1 MASKKM
7 KWTYLVPGM
16 IASLMFSALTVKAA
30 SSSLQ
35 NFEKQRE
42 RMVSVQIKARGI
54 TDENV
59 LKAMRR
65 VERHRFVDQ
74 QYRRHAYED
83 YPLPIGEGQT
93 ISQPYIVALM
103 TQVLNLDDTKKV
115 LEIGS
120 GSGYQ
125 TAVLAEICHSV
136 YTIEVID
143 ALGKRA
149 AKLLA
154 DMGYGN
160 IKVKVGDGYQGWEK
174 YSPFDAIIVTCAPT
188 HVPQALK
195 EQLAEGGRMIIPV
208 GEQFAQELVLLTKQK
223 GKLMKEAVIP
233 VRFVPMMRR
242 DGKPY

>member
-1 MASKKM
+1 M
-7 KWTYLVPGM
+7 
-16 IASLMFSALTVKAA
+16 
-30 SSSLQ
+30 Q

-59 LKAMRR
+59 LKAMKK
-65 VERHRFVDQ
+65 VERHRFVGQ
-74 QYRRHAYED
+74 QYRRQAYED

-188 HVPQALK
+188 HIPQALK
-195 EQLAEGGRMIIPV
+195 EQLTEGGRMIIPV

-223 GKLMKEAVIP
+223 GKLMKDAVIP

>member
-16 IASLMFSALTVKAA
+16 IAFLMFSALTVEAA

-59 LKAMRR
+59 LKAMKK
-65 VERHRFVDQ
+65 VERHRFVGQ
-74 QYRRHAYED
+74 QYRRQAYED

-188 HVPQALK
+188 HIPQALK

-223 GKLMKEAVIP
+223 GELMKDAVIP

>member
-1 MASKKM
+1 M
-7 KWTYLVPGM
+7 
-16 IASLMFSALTVKAA
+16 
-30 SSSLQ
+30 Q
-35 NFEKQRE
+35 DFEKQRE

-59 LKAMRR
+59 LKAMKKI
-65 VERHRFVDQ
+65 ERHRFVGQ

-103 TQVLNLDDTKKV
+103 TQVLNLDDTRKV

-143 ALGKRA
+143 TLGKKA

-208 GEQFAQELVLLTKQK
+208 GEQLAQELVLLTKQK
-223 GKLMKEAVIP
+223 GELMKKAVIP

>member
-1 MASKKM
+1 M

-16 IASLMFSALTVKAA
+16 IAFLMFSALTVEAA

-59 LKAMRR
+59 LKAMKK
-65 VERHRFVDQ
+65 VERHRFVGQ
-74 QYRRHAYED
+74 QYRRQAYED

-188 HVPQALK
+188 HIPQALK

-223 GKLMKEAVIP
+223 GELMKDAVIP